1 MKIYLSCTANLGD
14 FLNAMPV
21 MSGIVNSYGKFELI
35 IRHEMKKFNGIK
47 EFLLYQD
54 LFTDVVYDDEIIL
67 YGDKPLFM
75 SSWTREDRNSD
86 IRPVETCRYENWMK
100 DNYNLN
106 FEVDDDFKLKIP
118 DVELNLNNNFHIL
131 GDRWDETSDATVDSR
146 RKTRVLKDSGR
157 FNDNQVVYL
166 DYSNDIIFNANII
179 KQSSKPFITTFTGI
193 GILADL
199 MGKETYVLW
208 DDDMEFW
215 DGRPVQFDY
224 ERHYYGNRKSKLHY
238 IKDFN
243 LGELN
248 D

>member
-21 MSGIVNSYGKFELI
+21 LSGIHNSYGKFEFI
-35 IRHEMKKFNGIK
+35 IRNEMKKFNGIK
-47 EFLLYQD
+47 HFLSHQQ
-54 LFTDVVYDDEIIL
+54 LFTDVFYDDEVIL
-67 YGDKPLFM
+67 YGEQPLYL

-86 IRPVETCRYENWMK
+86 IRPVETCRYENWIR

-106 FEVDDDFKLKIP
+106 FEVDDNFTLKLP
-118 DVELNLNNNFHIL
+118 EVEIEFNNDRYIL
-131 GDRWDETSDATVDSR
+131 GDRWDETLDPSVDSR
-146 RKTRVLKDSGR
+146 RKTRVLEDSGK
-157 FNDNQVVYL
+157 FDNNEVHYL
-166 DYSNDIIFNANII
+166 DYNQDLCYNVNII
-179 KQSSKPFITTFTGI
+179 KFSEKPFITTFTGI
-193 GILADL
+193 GILSDL
-199 MGKETYVLW
+199 LGKETYVLW

-215 DGRPVQFDY
+215 DGRPVQYDF
-224 ERHYYGNRKSKLHY
+224 ERHYYADRKSKLRY